1 MSLIEKAAQRLDQL
15 KQATA
20 EPGDGP
26 AELQP
31 VPAVVGNPVP
41 DVLGGPT

>member
-20 EPGDGP
+20 EPDDEP
-26 AELQP
+26 AELQS
-31 VPAVVGNPVP
+31 VPAAALAVEASA
-41 DVLGGPT
+41 